1 MPLLIGEELVEQ
13 RLKDRDPERDAARQ
27 QVLHDALTQQRHAF
41 QYFVTATFPTPVA
54 ASEAS
59 LKVQQLLAGLQ
70 QHRFLRMR
78 RRMDRLAGV
87 TPQPKTRGRI
97 KYFYTLSLDQR
108 HQWAFRDEHVVGND
122 DLVAPWHVHLLLSA
136 YDRTVSV
143 ADLTMELDLAGFGQC
158 DCFRYDSDPKLMG
171 YLMAVNKGN
180 RVGKLQF
187 TNDVTIRN
195 AMERAGHM
203 VS

>member
-1 MPLLIGEELVEQ
+1 MPVLIREGLIEQ
-13 RLKDRDPERDAARQ
+13 HLKDVDPERDAARQ
-27 QVLHDALTQQRHAF
+27 QVLHDALIQQRHAF
-41 QYFVTATFPTPVA
+41 QYFVTATFLTPIA
-54 ASEAS
+54 AGDAS
-59 LKVQQLLAGLQ
+59 LKVQQFLKGLQ
-70 QHRFLRMR
+70 RHRFLRMR
-78 RRMDRLAGV
+78 RRMDRLAGF

-108 HQWAFRDEHVVGND
+108 HQWAFRDEHVVGNEE
-122 DLVAPWHVHLLLSA
+122 LVSRWHVHMLLNA
-136 YDRTVSV
+136 YDRSLSA
-143 ADLTMELDLAGFGQC
+143 ADLTMELDLAGFGVC
-158 DCFRYDSDPKLMG
+158 DYFHYDNNPRLMG

-203 VS
+203 ID